1 MIALLLGL
9 ISVASAT
16 DFCEV
21 DDPGSAAFIR
31 NEYVEFGIGSE
42 GAFGEAGYPS
52 GWHYRSNT
60 GQLGFVA
67 NPQADGWVNY
77 YGDFFSPGSPLE
89 GWGVEV
95 NGTAYDNTN
104 GWTNDI
110 AGSLGDPAC
119 EVDICG
125 NTGGAVTWT
134 GAVGDL
140 GVETQYGVVNDEV
153 YVVMTVTLT
162 NNGSSTLSDVYW
174 FRNVDP
180 DNSVMTTYSYSTTN
194 TIMSQPDSTT
204 DLAEVKATGGDGADL
219 YLIASD
225 SRARVTHGGFYN
237 NDASDIWSGSG
248 FYSAV
253 GDSAYDDAAISLAV
267 SLGDMAPGQSE
278 TFRVIYALDETAV
291 SSATDCAEAPVEPDA
306 DADGLADSVDSCPS
320 DPLNDAD
327 GDGVCGDIDI
337 CEGYDDLVDG
347 DGDYYPD
354 DCDTC
359 PLDALNDADGDS
371 VCGDVDVCAGHSDL
385 VDSDGDAIPDGCDA
399 CEFDPYNDADGDGV
413 CGNNDICAG
422 ADDLLDTDADFT
434 PDGCDACPFD
444 ALGDSDADGSCDSDD
459 ICPGADDALDTDVD
473 GVPNG
478 CDTCP
483 DDSSDDSDG
492 DGSCDSA
499 DICPGFDDLADMDGD
514 GLSDDC
520 DVCPLDEL
528 NDIDGDGVCG
538 DVDICPSDA
547 LDDQDGDGLCES
559 SDACP
564 IDPENDADG
573 DGGCGDVDACA
584 YDADNDIDGDGI
596 CGDVD
601 ACPDDASN
609 DADDDGFC
617 GLVDNCPDTLNPDQ
631 ADMDADG
638 LGDVCDADADGDGAD
653 DATDN
658 CPGLANDQADIDADG
673 IGDACDPTDDRPA
686 DTGDT
691 GNDDTASDDS
701 GDTGIVVDTGDS
713 GVVIDTGDSSDTSVD
728 TDTDTSHETGV
739 ETDTEPGETDDTQP
753 PAEEETKVKSGY
765 SGGGCSATPGFGG
778 LFATV
783 TALLLATRRSK
794 RKLLPILFFPLL
806 MGASGGEVPEMSVVP
821 LPPRGGSVFLGNE
834 TSIVGGVVTN
844 PLSYQFENGDTVK
857 VIDNTFW
864 GWTTTRYTFE
874 HLSFDWGIPG
884 SIMQDGVPR
893 LGDIWFGGR
902 WFSKPFNGDGF
913 GYYAD
918 AAVVLPTGTGLG
930 VSNPSTVSTLEMGV
944 EKQRGQF
951 SGTAGLGYLIYPTI
965 DLEGYELGSGP
976 YLTAAGAYG
985 IGDLSLGIDAQAYH
999 NAGENLVTSLFTGAT
1014 ADWTVGNFSAGIAAS
1029 HCIICEPGD
1038 AGWTLSAQI
1047 TIGPD
1052 EEEAPAPVAP
1062 VPVAPPCECKSE
1074 TVMEQPIVIVVP
1086 EKVDPAVPPKQ
1097 EIGIG
1102 FKAGDTSLTP
1112 KAKATLDGVW
1122 VILNSRPNFGVKVV
1136 GYADAAEIEYK
1147 HPEEL
1152 SYDRAKASADYLV
1165 SKGLPADRISVEGK
1179 GDAAPIDTSGTPEGR
1194 ALNRRVEFVV
1204 VIVAKPAE

>member
-1 MIALLLGL
+1 MIALVLGL
-9 ISVASAT
+9 VSSALAS

-21 DDPGSAAFIR
+21 NDPGSAAFIR

-67 NPQADGWVNY
+67 NPQANGWASY

-95 NGTAYDNTN
+95 NGTVYDNTN

-125 NTGGAVTWT
+125 NVGGAVTWT

-194 TIMSQPDSTT
+194 TIVSQPDSST

-219 YLIASD
+219 YLIATD
-225 SRARVTHGGFYN
+225 ARARVTHGGFYN
-237 NDASDIWSGSG
+237 GDASDIWSGSG

-253 GDSAYDDAAISLAV
+253 GTSVYDDAAISLAV
-267 SLGDMAPGQSE
+267 RIGDMAPGQSE

-306 DADGLADSVDSCPS
+306 DADGLADSVDSCPN

-327 GDGVCGDIDI
+327 ADGVCGDLDI

-359 PLDALNDADGDS
+359 PLDPLNDADGDG
-371 VCGDVDVCAGHSDL
+371 VCGDVDLCEGHSDL
-385 VDSDGDAIPDGCDA
+385 VDSDRDAVPDGCDA

-422 ADDLLDTDADFT
+422 ADDLFDSDADFT

-459 ICPGADDALDTDVD
+459 ICPGADDLLDTDGD
-473 GVPNG
+473 AVPNG

-492 DGSCDSA
+492 DGTCDSA
-499 DICPGFDDLADMDGD
+499 DVCPGFDDLADMDGD

-520 DVCPLDEL
+520 DSCPLDEL
-528 NDIDGDGVCG
+528 NDVDGDGVCG
-538 DVDICPSDA
+538 DVDVCPSDA

-559 SDACP
+559 SDVCP
-564 IDPENDADG
+564 LDPENDSDG
-573 DGGCGDVDACA
+573 DGGCSDVDICSH
-584 YDADNDIDGDGI
+584 DPDNDSDSDGI
-596 CGDVD
+596 CGDEDVCPTD
-601 ACPDDASN
+601 ALNDTDGDGVCDGSDTCLDDPTN
-609 DADDDGFC
+609 DTDGDGIC
-617 GLVDNCPDTLNPDQ
+617 GLVDNCPE
-631 ADMDADG
+631 
-638 LGDVCDADADGDGAD
+638 VV
-653 DATDN
+653 
-658 CPGLANDQADIDADG
+658 NDQADVDADG
-673 IGDACDPTDDRPA
+673 IGDACDPADDRPV

-691 GNDDTASDDS
+691 GVDTGADTGETGVVVDS
-701 GDTGIVVDTGDS
+701 GDSADS
-713 GVVIDTGDSSDTSVD
+713 GAD
-728 TDTDTSHETGV
+728 TDTGID
-739 ETDTEPGETDDTQP
+739 TDTEGTDK
-753 PAEEETKVKSGY
+753 PAAGKY
-765 SGGGCSATPGFGG
+765 IPGGCSTTGAGGPSGG
-778 LFATV
+778 LILLGA
-783 TALLLATRRSK
+783 ALLASVRRRSFGV
-794 RKLLPILFFPLL
+794 LTAILGAPLL

-821 LPPRGGSVFLGNE
+821 LPPRGAQVFAGEE
-834 TSIVGGVVTN
+834 TAIVVGAVTD
-844 PLSYQFENGDTVK
+844 PLSYVNPDGTETVVIGDTG
-857 VIDNTFW
+857 W
-864 GWTTTRYTFE
+864 GWVTKRYTTD
-874 HLSFDWGIPG
+874 HLSFDVGLPA
-884 SIMQDGVPR
+884 SLADDGVPR
-893 LGDIWFGGR
+893 IGDAWAGARGFTKKFGTDG
-902 WFSKPFNGDGF
+902 WGAYGDL
-913 GYYAD
+913 
-918 AAVVLPTGTGLG
+918 AVVVPTGVGLG
-930 VSNPSTVSTLEMGV
+930 VAQPNVVAQV
-944 EKQRGQF
+944 E
-951 SGTAGLGYLIYPTI
+951 AGAEGSFGNIGLLAGGGYLVYPSI
-965 DLEGYELGSGP
+965 DLEGYALGDGP
-976 YLTAAGAYG
+976 YLNGAASYSVSDFT
-985 IGDLSLGIDAQAYH
+985 IGLDAQAFY
-999 NAGENLVTSLFTGAT
+999 NVGQSLLSSLFAGASI
-1014 ADWTVGNFSAGIAAS
+1014 DWASDNLSVGVAAS
-1029 HCIICEPGD
+1029 KGLIRQPGD
-1038 AGWTLSAQI
+1038 PDWQAMMQI
-1047 TIGPD
+1047 TLR
-1052 EEEAPAPVAP
+1052 
-1062 VPVAPPCECKSE
+1062 PPKKLEPLPPIVVQQPCACKSE

-1086 EKVDPAVPPKQ
+1086 EKVDSAASPKQ

-1122 VILNSRPNFGVKVV
+1122 VILNNRPNFGVRVV

-1147 HPEEL
+1147 HPAEL
-1152 SYDRAKASADYLV
+1152 SYDRAKVSADYLI